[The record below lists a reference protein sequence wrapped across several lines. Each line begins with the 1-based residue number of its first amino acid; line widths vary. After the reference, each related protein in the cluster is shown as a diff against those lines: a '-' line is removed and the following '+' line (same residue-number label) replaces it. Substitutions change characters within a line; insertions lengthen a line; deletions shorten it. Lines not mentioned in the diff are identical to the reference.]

1 MISGPEPLADHHG
14 LKAFDSGVPALDDWL
29 RRRARYNQVHGGSRT
44 FVAAE
49 NGEVVAWYA
58 LASGSIS
65 VVEAVGRFR
74 RNMPDPVPVML
85 LARLAVDRR
94 LHGQGWGRA
103 LFRDAA
109 QRVSGVAETV
119 GVRGMVVHAISA
131 EAGDFYR
138 ALGFEPSPITPRTL
152 MITLADMRKALS

>member
-14 LKAFDSGVPALDDWL
+14 LDAFNSGVPALDDWL

-44 FVAAE
+44 FVATD
-49 NGEVVAWYA
+49 NGEIIAWYA

-65 VVEAVGRFR
+65 VVEALGRFR
-74 RNMPDPVPVML
+74 RNMPDPIPVML

-94 LHGQGWGRA
+94 LQGQGWGRA

-109 QRVSGVAETV
+109 ERVSAVAETV
-119 GVRGMVVHAISA
+119 GIRGMVVHAIST
-131 EAGDFYR
+131 EAADFYR
-138 ALGFEPSPITPRTL
+138 ALGFEPSSVTPMTL
-152 MITLADMRKALS
+152 MITLSDMRKALA